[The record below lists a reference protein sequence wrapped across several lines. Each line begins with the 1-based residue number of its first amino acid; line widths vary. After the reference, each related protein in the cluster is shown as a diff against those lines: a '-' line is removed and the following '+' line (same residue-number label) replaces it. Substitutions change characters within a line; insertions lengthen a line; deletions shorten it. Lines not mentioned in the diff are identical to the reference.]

1 MVWQC
6 WLNGGIDEIRN
17 YCETDVLNTWLIYLC
32 FEHMRG
38 NLDASDLKREF
49 DLVRSTLA
57 AMNLPHLNEFS
68 AAWTGDPP
76 VPPG

>member
-1 MVWQC
+1 
-6 WLNGGIDEIRN
+6 
-17 YCETDVLNTWLIYLC
+17 
-32 FEHMRG
+32 MRG

-57 AMNLPHLNEFS
+57 AMNLSHLNEFS

-76 VPPG
+76 VPPGGF